1 MHIYEIITNTTPNNC
16 AFLEAV
22 EKKAVFMRKNSLQEH
37 YCFNRPQAWQVWRAL
52 DGRKEVNL
60 CRLRS
65 LRDSRSGIRHDF
77 VIETWG
83 NNLKIMN
90 LSG

>member
-1 MHIYEIITNTTPNNC
+1 MRLLQILLPTTV
-16 AFLEAV
+16 LSYKLSK
-22 EKKAVFMRKNSLQEH
+22 KKAVFMRKNSLQEH